1 MHRRNLMR
9 PDVLSE
15 IILLTF
21 GALILISVVLFVV
34 FALARS

>member
-1 MHRRNLMR
+1 MHHKNLMR

-21 GALILISVVLFVV
+21 GALVLLSVAMFVV

>member
-1 MHRRNLMR
+1 MR